1 MINIKQIKE
10 LEKQEIIKKYD
21 IQLTELLEDNTYIIE
36 IEVGDMPKEEI
47 FNVCSKIKQC
57 FDNIGVSKSI
67 IVPTYSGKRTISIF
81 KLKDN

>member
-10 LEKQEIIKKYD
+10 LEKQEIITKYD
-21 IQLTELLEDNTYIIE
+21 IQLTEFLEGDGYVIE

-67 IVPTYSGKRTISIF
+67 IVPTRNGECILTISKI
-81 KLKDN
+81 KK